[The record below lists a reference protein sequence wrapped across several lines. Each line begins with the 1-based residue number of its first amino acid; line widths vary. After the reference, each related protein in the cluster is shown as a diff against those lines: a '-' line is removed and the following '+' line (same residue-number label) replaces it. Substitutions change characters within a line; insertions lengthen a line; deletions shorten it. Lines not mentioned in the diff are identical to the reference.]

1 VAGRLALTRERRLF
15 LDLGI
20 IEDLVSDS
28 TPDFA
33 VLLSVRAYR

>member
-1 VAGRLALTRERRLF
+1 MRSEPRLF

-20 IEDLVSDS
+20 VEDLVSDS

-33 VLLSVRAYR
+33 AQVALRIYW